1 MLIKAASTLVIV
13 AAYLF
18 LTFSLSVAVGAF
30 IHFGNAC
37 VTKAVRSQS
46 RGRPRA
52 LFAFLAF
59 FKK

>member
-1 MLIKAASTLVIV
+1 MFIKAASTLVV
-13 AAYLF
+13 MAVYLF

-30 IHFGNAC
+30 IHFGDAC

-46 RGRPRA
+46 KERPRA